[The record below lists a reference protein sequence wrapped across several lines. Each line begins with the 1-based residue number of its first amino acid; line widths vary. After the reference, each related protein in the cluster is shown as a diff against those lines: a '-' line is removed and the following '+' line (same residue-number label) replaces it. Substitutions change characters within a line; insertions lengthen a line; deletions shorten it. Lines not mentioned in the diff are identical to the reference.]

1 MLRRTLLALA
11 PVAALTALAS
21 SVHAQGLTISQ
32 PGVYV
37 LNRNINVATGDGIVI
52 TASNVTL
59 DLGGRTVSTTA
70 SGTGRGIVVSN
81 AKGVTVK
88 NGKVGAFNMNVML
101 DTVENVTVDGLQITG
116 AGLAP
121 SGGPVE
127 IGFAIIGSRAG
138 LIQNNVVSSV
148 NLGLIIRGA
157 ASVGNKIFRNQFVGG
172 ATAANNLLGI
182 CWNPLAGNPGTAAGP
197 VGDFIYLN
205 QISGFQTGISANA
218 GSKALIFRENAVSF
232 FAAAFSAVTFTS
244 GNGNINDNNTATQ
257 IL

>member
-1 MLRRTLLALA
+1 MLRRTLFTL
-11 PVAALTALAS
+11 AAL
-21 SVHAQGLTISQ
+21 SVLTVSAYAQGLTIDR

-37 LNRNINVATGDGIVI
+37 LNRNISVATGDGIVI

-81 AKGVTVK
+81 AKAVTVK
-88 NGKVGAFNMNVML
+88 NGKVGAFNMNVLL

-138 LIQNNVVSSV
+138 VIQNNVVSSV
-148 NLGLIIRGA
+148 NLGLIIRGS

-182 CWNPLAGNPGTAAGP
+182 CWNPLAGAPSTDPGP

-205 QISGFQTGISANA
+205 QISGFRTGASATS
-218 GSKALIFRENAVSF
+218 GSRALIFRENAISYF
-232 FAAAFSAVTFTS
+232 NAAFSGTS
-244 GNGNINDNNTATQ
+244 FAAGTGNIDDGNTATQ